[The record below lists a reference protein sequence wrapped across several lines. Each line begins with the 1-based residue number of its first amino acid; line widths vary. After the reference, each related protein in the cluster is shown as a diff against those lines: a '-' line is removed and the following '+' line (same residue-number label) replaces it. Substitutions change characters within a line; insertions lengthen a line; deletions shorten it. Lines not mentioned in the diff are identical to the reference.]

1 MSLKFD
7 RTTLHFSYSAD
18 LAPGTIIVLF
28 LEKKTIKRY
37 IQFFANELVTATR
50 MANFLKLRL
59 NLLQLAVLYAV
70 FRFIEKSV
78 KNVSELKTDEKIL
91 PPYKKR
97 EIHLVHY
104 MHAGNDV
111 LQNKEIFEY
120 LL

>member
-1 MSLKFD
+1 M
-7 RTTLHFSYSAD
+7 
-18 LAPGTIIVLF
+18 GN
-28 LEKKTIKRY
+28 
-37 IQFFANELVTATR
+37 FF
-50 MANFLKLRL
+50 KLRL

-78 KNVSELKTDEKIL
+78 KKISELKVDEVL

-97 EIHLVHY
+97 EIHIVHY

-120 LL
+120 